1 MIPTYFGVLVLIIGA
16 WLMRRNDPLI
26 LLCWMMG
33 FGLFSASAALVLTA
47 LGSSSIPPA
56 RMFLGFVLLSVILH
70 IRNRA
75 TLLNEAIVAHTPLII
90 FCIYGFISALILPRI
105 FAYQIDI
112 VPMRPPVLRHL
123 RDVFPLV
130 PTPQNVTTAFYML
143 GTGLTAIAAYVAGR
157 LADDVTPIAKACGII
172 TLIHAVTGVLG
183 VALAGT
189 PWDAFVDFIRNGSY
203 AQLRQE
209 TDGFIRVAG
218 LTPEPSTYANFGII
232 WWIFSFELWLRNIQP
247 RLTGIAALAMT
258 AVLMI
263 STSSTAYVAM
273 AAYGGIVAI
282 RLLRFPPYL
291 KANKIFTIGLMMML
305 AGALVAAVLL
315 LVDGLAQ
322 QVMDMVEGMLLN
334 KAESESGQQRAFWAM
349 QGLDAF
355 LVSSGLGIGAG
366 SFRSSSLAMAIL
378 GSMGVIGTVMFAWSC
393 ASLFRSPYMPATI
406 PGAATRKAVAESAA
420 WAAVAGLLPAM
431 INQASPDPGME
442 YAALAG
448 LALALRRPS
457 LALTAAR
464 RSGFSGWTSAPPP
477 APPALPPKE
486 PEAPPP
492 GGWRHSSR

>member
-1 MIPTYFGVLVLIIGA
+1 MIPTYFGVLVLILGA

-26 LLCWMMG
+26 MICWMLG

-56 RMFLGFVLLSVILH
+56 RLFLGFALLSVILH
-70 IRNRA
+70 TRNRA
-75 TLLNEAIVAHTPLII
+75 TLLNEAMVANAPLII

-105 FAYQIDI
+105 FAFQIDI
-112 VPMRPPVLRHL
+112 VPMRPPTLRHL
-123 RDVFPLV
+123 RDTFPLT
-130 PTPQNVTTAFYML
+130 PTPQNLTTAFYML
-143 GTGLTAIAAYVAGR
+143 GSGLTAVAAYIAGR
-157 LADDVTPIAKACGII
+157 LANDVTPIAKACAII
-172 TLIHAVTGVLG
+172 TLIHAITGILG
-183 VALAGT
+183 VVLAGT

-209 TDGFIRVAG
+209 AEGFVRVSG
-218 LTPEPSTYANFGII
+218 LTPEPSTYANFGIV

-247 RLTGIAALAMT
+247 RWTGIAALAM
-258 AVLMI
+258 AGVLTI

-273 AAYGGIVAI
+273 AAYAGIVFI

-291 KANKIFTIGLMMML
+291 KANKLFTIGLVIVL
-305 AGALVAAVLL
+305 CATVIAATLL
-315 LVDGLAQ
+315 LVDGLARQ
-322 QVMDMVEGMLLN
+322 IAEMLESMLLD
-334 KAESESGQQRAFWAM
+334 KAESDSGQQRAFWAM

-378 GSMGVIGTVMFAWSC
+378 GSMGVIGTVMFTWSC
-393 ASLFRSPYMPATI
+393 ASLFRSPYMSMTT

-448 LALALRRPS
+448 LALALRRPA
-457 LALTAAR
+457 LARLSTKR
-464 RSGFSGWTSAPPP
+464 RSFSGWTSAPEPT
-477 APPALPPKE
+477 AQPKE
-486 PEAPPP
+486 PEAPQPT
-492 GGWRHSSR
+492 GWRHSAR

>member
-1 MIPTYFGVLVLIIGA
+1 MIPTYFGVLVFVIGA
-16 WLMRRNDPLI
+16 WLMRRNDPLVMV
-26 LLCWMMG
+26 CWMMG

-56 RMFLGFVLLSVILH
+56 RLFLGFTLLSVILH

-75 TLLNEAIVAHTPLII
+75 TLLNEAIVANAPLII

-112 VPMRPPVLRHL
+112 VPMRPPALRHL
-123 RDVFPLV
+123 RDTFPLT
-130 PTPQNVTTAFYML
+130 PTPQNLTTAFYML
-143 GTGLTAIAAYVAGR
+143 GSALTAVAAYIAGR
-157 LADDVTPIAKACGII
+157 LANDVTPIAKACAII
-172 TLIHAVTGVLG
+172 TLVHAVTGILG

-189 PWDAFVDFIRNGSY
+189 PWDTFVDFIRNGSY

-209 TDGFIRVAG
+209 TDGFVRVSG
-218 LTPEPSTYANFGII
+218 LTPEPSTYANFGIV
-232 WWIFSFELWLRNIQP
+232 WLIFSFELWLRNIQP
-247 RLTGIAALAMT
+247 RLTGIAALAMA
-258 AVLMI
+258 AVLTI

-273 AAYGGIVAI
+273 AAYSGIVCV

-291 KANKIFTIGLMMML
+291 KARKLFTIGFVIMVC
-305 AGALVAAVLL
+305 GAFIAATLL

-322 QVMDMVEGMLLN
+322 QVMDLVDAMLLN
-334 KAESESGQQRAFWAM
+334 KADSESGQQRAFWAM

-378 GSMGVIGTVMFAWSC
+378 GSMGVIGTVMFTWSC
-393 ASLFRSPYMPATI
+393 ASLFRTPYIPTAMPDT
-406 PGAATRKAVAESAA
+406 ATRKGVAESAA

-448 LALALRRPS
+448 LALALRRP
-457 LALTAAR
+457 ALTA
-464 RSGFSGWTSAPPP
+464 RSITQRSFHGWSSAPEP
-477 APPALPPKE
+477 APLTKE
-486 PEAPPP
+486 PEAPQPT
-492 GGWRHSSR
+492 GWRRSAR